1 MGLGGS
7 LIGWHSTALPTS
19 DSIKVY
25 EKIKIALG
33 FIALDRTKGTG
44 EENKVTFSTS
54 FFIFLFLLL
63 VFNSLPTP
71 YEPCFSLIKQGRKDL
86 CERRRYPFCC
96 VRAVSGPPLLA
107 LSLPFPLTGR

>member
-44 EENKVTFSTS
+44 EENKVTF
-54 FFIFLFLLL
+54 FFPPPIFFFLFYYLI
-63 VFNSLPTP
+63 FNSLPNP
-71 YEPCFSLIKQGRKDL
+71 CEPCFSLIKQGRKDL
-86 CERRRYPFCC
+86 CERQRYPLFAACK
-96 VRAVSGPPLLA
+96 R
-107 LSLPFPLTGR
+107 

>member
-25 EKIKIALG
+25 EKIKITLG
-33 FIALDRTKGTG
+33 FIALDRTKGIG

-54 FFIFLFLLL
+54 SVFFYFFFLIP
-63 VFNSLPTP
+63 SQPHT
-71 YEPCFSLIKQGRKDL
+71 SR
-86 CERRRYPFCC
+86 
-96 VRAVSGPPLLA
+96 VSA
-107 LSLPFPLTGR
+107 